1 MRMLDCHLSIED
13 ELVSPSLSRSLRSIM
28 DLVPVR
34 GWKPAGQFQLWFMSA
49 QRKVGILSILFGIIA
64 IKLINALVGDVGVPA
79 PTGVKKRKHTCII
92 KKAPI

>member
-1 MRMLDCHLSIED
+1 MLDCHLSIED
-13 ELVSPSLSRSLRSIM
+13 EFVSPSLSRSLRSIM

-49 QRKVGILSILFGIIA
+49 HRKVGILSIWFGIIA

-79 PTGVKKRKHTCII
+79 PTGIEKSRQTCIMR
-92 KKAPI
+92 KAPF